1 MCVGGGGVVFTV
13 PARGQGEGI
22 SQRPTGEEKGRAG
35 LNEIFMW
42 LFSLF
47 ILFILFSVPEPVDA
61 ANPST
66 HPRNT
71 ILMMHAILI
80 TQTGFHKEERSEM
93 CFDISE
99 GHYEECVK
107 EIQGCSVR

>member
-1 MCVGGGGVVFTV
+1 MCVGGVVFTV

-42 LFSLF
+42 LFFLF
-47 ILFILFSVPEPVDA
+47 FLFSVPEPVDA

-66 HPRNT
+66 PKKYYFDDAGDPH
-71 ILMMHAILI
+71 HADWLP
-80 TQTGFHKEERSEM
+80 QREE
-93 CFDISE
+93 
-99 GHYEECVK
+99 
-107 EIQGCSVR
+107 

>member
-1 MCVGGGGVVFTV
+1 MWGAWYLLFLPGVKVKV
-13 PARGQGEGI
+13 YHNDPQVRKKAGQD
-22 SQRPTGEEKGRAG
+22 
-35 LNEIFMW
+35 NEIFMW

>member
-1 MCVGGGGVVFTV
+1 
-13 PARGQGEGI
+13 
-22 SQRPTGEEKGRAG
+22 
-35 LNEIFMW
+35 
-42 LFSLF
+42 
-47 ILFILFSVPEPVDA
+47 
-61 ANPST
+61 
-66 HPRNT
+66 
-71 ILMMHAILI
+71 MHAILI